1 MNSQHRTCGS
11 AANDHNPSFA
21 LRHPPFTLIPAPP
34 GKGDIELEGL
44 TIRKDAL
51 QSLQLPLNVLAGRIS
66 KLRIEIPWT
75 ALYGR
80 RDTFTLNPC
89 Q

>member
-1 MNSQHRTCGS
+1 M
-11 AANDHNPSFA
+11 
-21 LRHPPFTLIPAPP
+21 

-75 ALYGR
+75 ALYG
-80 RDTFTLNPC
+80 L
-89 Q
+89 